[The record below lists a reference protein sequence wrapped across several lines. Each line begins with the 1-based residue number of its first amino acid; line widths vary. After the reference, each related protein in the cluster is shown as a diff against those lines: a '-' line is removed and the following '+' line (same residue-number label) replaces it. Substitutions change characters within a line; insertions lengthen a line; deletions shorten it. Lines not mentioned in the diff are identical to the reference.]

1 MLKNDWIKIRISK
14 EEKTE
19 WKQWAQKKHM
29 NLSQFIFYKIYSVH
43 NEGTKGTQFQVS
55 NRFDLNPPWEFDHRI
70 IKSKTGRKLPIIPG
84 TPQWKAQQLHTNKM
98 EMISELKEKLLQRR
112 NIIETVEICT

>member
-29 NLSQFIFYKIYSVH
+29 NLSQFIFYKIYSAH
-43 NEGTKGTQFQVS
+43 YEGTKGTQFQVN
-55 NRFDLNPPWEFDHRI
+55 NRFDLNRPWEFDHRI
-70 IKSKTGRKLPIIPG
+70 VKSKTGRKLPIIPG
-84 TPQWKAQQLHTNKM
+84 TPQWKAQQFHTNKL

-112 NIIETVEICT
+112 ILLEPVEICS